1 MKGLEDPSIR
11 DIIYVHLLFAVVAAA
26 VLLFPAAVG
35 ISARL
40 LVVVISYNIM
50 IPLVALQRGHTEWIR
65 IWLFAFAL
73 SILQIWPDWYL
84 SAELGVL
91 AFPDDGFLMIGAVPA
106 YMAGLWAIP
115 LFAIIYVG
123 QLVQR
128 RWADKWV
135 LVIVGTLTLAI
146 FGSAEATMWMLP
158 SWYAVG
164 VTMIG
169 HVAVYI
175 IVPEIVLGLSTYI
188 TYDIVRERPLWM
200 IAIAAVLVMILYLG
214 CAVLSFF
221 VIERVLMGV

>member
-1 MKGLEDPSIR
+1 MKGLENPSIR
-11 DIIYVHLLFAVVAAA
+11 DVIYVHLLFAVVAAA
-26 VLLFPAAVG
+26 VLLFPATVG
-35 ISARL
+35 TSARL
-40 LVVVISYNIM
+40 LVVVIAYNVM

-91 AFPDDGFLMIGAVPA
+91 AFPDEGFVMIGAVPA

-115 LFAIIYVG
+115 LFTIIYVG

-135 LVIVGTLTLAI
+135 LVIVGALTLAI

-175 IVPEIVLGLSTYI
+175 IGPEIVLGLATYI

-221 VIERVLMGV
+221 VMERVLMGV

>member
-1 MKGLEDPSIR
+1 MKGLEDPSMR
-11 DIIYVHLLFAVVAAA
+11 DFIYVNLLFAVVAAA
-26 VLLFPAAVG
+26 VLLFPATIG

-40 LVVVISYNIM
+40 LVVVIAYNVM
-50 IPLVALQRGHTEWIR
+50 IPFVALQRGHTEWIR

-91 AFPDDGFLMIGAVPA
+91 AFPDEGFVMIGTVPA

-115 LFAIIYVG
+115 LFTIIYVG
-123 QLVQR
+123 QLVQK

-135 LVIVGTLTLAI
+135 LVIVGALTLAI
-146 FGSAEATMWMLP
+146 FGFAEATMWMLP
-158 SWYAVG
+158 SWHAVG

-221 VIERVLMGV
+221 MIERVLLGA

>member
-11 DIIYVHLLFAVVAAA
+11 DFVYVHLLFAVVAAA
-26 VLLFPAAVG
+26 VLLFPATVG
-35 ISARL
+35 INARL
-40 LVVVISYNIM
+40 LVVVIAYNVM
-50 IPLVALQRGHTEWIR
+50 IPLVALQRGHTEWVR

-91 AFPDDGFLMIGAVPA
+91 AFPDDGVLMIGTVPA

-115 LFAIIYVG
+115 LFTIIYVG
-123 QLVQR
+123 QLVQKQ
-128 RWADKWV
+128 WADKWV
-135 LVIVGTLTLAI
+135 LVIVGALTLAI

-221 VIERVLMGV
+221 MIERVLLGA

>member
-11 DIIYVHLLFAVVAAA
+11 DFAYVHLLFAVVAAA
-26 VLLFPAAVG
+26 VLLFPATVG
-35 ISARL
+35 ISARM
-40 LVVVISYNIM
+40 LVVVIAYNVM
-50 IPLVALQRGHTEWIR
+50 IQLVALQRGHTEWIR

-91 AFPDDGFLMIGAVPA
+91 AFPDDGFLMIGTVPA

-115 LFAIIYVG
+115 LFTIIYVG
-123 QLVQR
+123 QLVQK

-135 LVIVGTLTLAI
+135 LVIVGALTLAI
-146 FGSAEATMWMLP
+146 FGASEATMWMLP

-214 CAVLSFF
+214 CTVLSFF
-221 VIERVLMGV
+221 MIERVLLGV

>member
-11 DIIYVHLLFAVVAAA
+11 DFIYVHLLFAVVAAS
-26 VLLFPAAVG
+26 VLLFPATIG
-35 ISARL
+35 TSARL
-40 LVVVISYNIM
+40 LVVVIAYNAM
-50 IPLVALQRGHTEWIR
+50 MPLVAMQRGHTEWIR

-91 AFPDDGFLMIGAVPA
+91 AFPPDGFVMIGTVPA

-115 LFAIIYVG
+115 LFTIIYVG

-135 LVIVGTLTLAI
+135 LVIVGALTLAI

-175 IVPEIVLGLSTYI
+175 IGPEIVLGLSTYI

-214 CAVLSFF
+214 CAILSFF
-221 VIERVLMGV
+221 MIERVLLGV

>member
-1 MKGLEDPSIR
+1 MKGLEDPSMR
-11 DIIYVHLLFAVVAAA
+11 DFIYVHLLFAVVAAA
-26 VLLFPAAVG
+26 VLLFPATTG
-35 ISARL
+35 ISARM
-40 LVVVISYNIM
+40 LVVVIACNVM

-91 AFPDDGFLMIGAVPA
+91 AFPDEGFVMIGTVPA

-115 LFAIIYVG
+115 LFTILYVG
-123 QLVQR
+123 QLVQK
-128 RWADKWV
+128 RWSDKRV
-135 LVIVGTLTLAI
+135 LVIVGALTLAI

-169 HVAVYI
+169 HVAVYTI
-175 IVPEIVLGLSTYI
+175 IPEIVLGLSTYI

-221 VIERVLMGV
+221 MIERVLLGA

>member
-11 DIIYVHLLFAVVAAA
+11 DVVYVHLLFAVVAAA
-26 VLLFPAAVG
+26 VLLFPATVG

-40 LVVVISYNIM
+40 LVVVIAYNVM

-91 AFPDDGFLMIGAVPA
+91 AFPDDGFLMIGTVPA

-115 LFAIIYVG
+115 LFTIIYVG
-123 QLVQR
+123 QLVQKQ
-128 RWADKWV
+128 WADKWV
-135 LVIVGTLTLAI
+135 LVIVGALTLAI

-221 VIERVLMGV
+221 MIERVLLGV

>member
-11 DIIYVHLLFAVVAAA
+11 DFVYVHLLFAVVAAA
-26 VLLFPAAVG
+26 VLLFPATVG

-40 LVVVISYNIM
+40 LVVVIAYNVM
-50 IPLVALQRGHTEWIR
+50 IPLVALQRGHTEWVR

-91 AFPDDGFLMIGAVPA
+91 AFPDDGVLMIGTVPA

-115 LFAIIYVG
+115 LFTIIYVG
-123 QLVQR
+123 QLVQKQ
-128 RWADKWV
+128 WADKWV
-135 LVIVGTLTLAI
+135 LVIVGALTLAI

-221 VIERVLMGV
+221 MIERVLLGA

>member
-11 DIIYVHLLFAVVAAA
+11 DVVYVHLLFAVVAAA
-26 VLLFPAAVG
+26 VLLFPATVG

-40 LVVVISYNIM
+40 LVVVIAYNVM

-91 AFPDDGFLMIGAVPA
+91 AFPDDGVLMIGTVPA

-115 LFAIIYVG
+115 LFTIIYVG
-123 QLVQR
+123 QLVQK

-135 LVIVGTLTLAI
+135 LVIVGALTLAI

-200 IAIAAVLVMILYLG
+200 IAIAAILVMILYLG

-221 VIERVLMGV
+221 MIERVLLGA

>member
-11 DIIYVHLLFAVVAAA
+11 DVVYVHLLFAVVAAA
-26 VLLFPAAVG
+26 VLLFPATVG

-40 LVVVISYNIM
+40 LVVVIAYNVM

-91 AFPDDGFLMIGAVPA
+91 AFPDDGVLMIGTVPA

-115 LFAIIYVG
+115 LFTIIYVG
-123 QLVQR
+123 QLVQKQ
-128 RWADKWV
+128 WADKWV
-135 LVIVGTLTLAI
+135 LVIVGALTLAI

-221 VIERVLMGV
+221 MIERVLLGV

>member
-11 DIIYVHLLFAVVAAA
+11 DVVYVHLLFAVVAAA
-26 VLLFPAAVG
+26 VLLFPATVG

-40 LVVVISYNIM
+40 LVVVIAYNVM

-91 AFPDDGFLMIGAVPA
+91 AFPDDGVLMIGTVPA

-115 LFAIIYVG
+115 LFTIIYVG
-123 QLVQR
+123 QLVQKQ
-128 RWADKWV
+128 WADKWV
-135 LVIVGTLTLAI
+135 LVIVGALTLAI

-175 IVPEIVLGLSTYI
+175 IIPEIVLGLSTYI

-221 VIERVLMGV
+221 MIERVLLGV

>member
-11 DIIYVHLLFAVVAAA
+11 DVVYVHLLFAVVAAA
-26 VLLFPAAVG
+26 VLLFPATVG

-40 LVVVISYNIM
+40 LVVVIAYNVM

-91 AFPDDGFLMIGAVPA
+91 AFPDDGVLMIGTVPA

-115 LFAIIYVG
+115 LFTIIYVG
-123 QLVQR
+123 QLVQKQ
-128 RWADKWV
+128 WADKWV
-135 LVIVGTLTLAI
+135 VVIVGALTLAI

>member
-1 MKGLEDPSIR
+1 MKGLEDPSIP
-11 DIIYVHLLFAVVAAA
+11 DFVYVHLLFAVVAAA
-26 VLLFPAAVG
+26 VLLFPATVG

-40 LVVVISYNIM
+40 LVVVIAYNVM
-50 IPLVALQRGHTEWIR
+50 IPLVALQRGHSEWIR

-91 AFPDDGFLMIGAVPA
+91 AFPDEGYVMIGAVPA

-115 LFAIIYVG
+115 LFTIIYVG

-135 LVIVGTLTLAI
+135 LVIVGALTLAI

-175 IVPEIVLGLSTYI
+175 VVPEIVLGLSTYI

-200 IAIAAVLVMILYLG
+200 IAIA
-214 CAVLSFF
+214 
-221 VIERVLMGV
+221 

>member
-11 DIIYVHLLFAVVAAA
+11 DVVYVHLLFAVVAAA
-26 VLLFPAAVG
+26 VLLFPATVG

-40 LVVVISYNIM
+40 LVVVIAYNVM

-91 AFPDDGFLMIGAVPA
+91 AFPEDGVLMIGTVPA

-115 LFAIIYVG
+115 LFTIIYVG
-123 QLVQR
+123 QLVQKQ
-128 RWADKWV
+128 WADKWV
-135 LVIVGTLTLAI
+135 LVIVGALTLAI

-221 VIERVLMGV
+221 MIERVLLGV

>member
-11 DIIYVHLLFAVVAAA
+11 DVVYVHLLFAFVAAA
-26 VLLFPAAVG
+26 VLLFPATVG

-40 LVVVISYNIM
+40 LVVVIAYNVM

-91 AFPDDGFLMIGAVPA
+91 AFPDDGVLMIGTVPA

-115 LFAIIYVG
+115 LFTIIYVG
-123 QLVQR
+123 QLVQKQ
-128 RWADKWV
+128 WADKWV
-135 LVIVGTLTLAI
+135 LVIVGALTLAI

-221 VIERVLMGV
+221 MIERVLLGV

>member
-1 MKGLEDPSIR
+1 MKGLEDPSMR
-11 DIIYVHLLFAVVAAA
+11 DFIYVNLLFAVVAAA
-26 VLLFPAAVG
+26 VLLFPATIG

-40 LVVVISYNIM
+40 LVVVIAYNVM
-50 IPLVALQRGHTEWIR
+50 IPFVALQRGHTEWIR

-91 AFPDDGFLMIGAVPA
+91 AFPDEGFVMIGTVPA

-115 LFAIIYVG
+115 LFTIIYVG
-123 QLVQR
+123 QLVQK

-135 LVIVGTLTLAI
+135 LVIVGALTLAI
-146 FGSAEATMWMLP
+146 FGFAEATMWMLP

-221 VIERVLMGV
+221 MIERVLLGA

>member
-11 DIIYVHLLFAVVAAA
+11 DVVYVHLLFAVVAAA
-26 VLLFPAAVG
+26 VLLFPATVG

-40 LVVVISYNIM
+40 LVVVIAYNVM

-65 IWLFAFAL
+65 VWLFAFAL

-91 AFPDDGFLMIGAVPA
+91 AFPDDGVLMIGTVPA

-115 LFAIIYVG
+115 LFTIIYVG
-123 QLVQR
+123 QLVQKQ
-128 RWADKWV
+128 WADKWV
-135 LVIVGTLTLAI
+135 LVIVGALTLAI

-221 VIERVLMGV
+221 MIERVLLGV

>member
-1 MKGLEDPSIR
+1 MRGLEDPSIR
-11 DIIYVHLLFAVVAAA
+11 DFVYVHLLFAVVAAA
-26 VLLFPAAVG
+26 VLLFPATVG

-40 LVVVISYNIM
+40 LVVVIAYNIM

-91 AFPDDGFLMIGAVPA
+91 AFPDDGFLMIGTVPA

-115 LFAIIYVG
+115 LFTIIYVG
-123 QLVQR
+123 QLVQKQ
-128 RWADKWV
+128 WADKWV
-135 LVIVGTLTLAI
+135 LVIVGALTLTI

-221 VIERVLMGV
+221 MIERVLLGV